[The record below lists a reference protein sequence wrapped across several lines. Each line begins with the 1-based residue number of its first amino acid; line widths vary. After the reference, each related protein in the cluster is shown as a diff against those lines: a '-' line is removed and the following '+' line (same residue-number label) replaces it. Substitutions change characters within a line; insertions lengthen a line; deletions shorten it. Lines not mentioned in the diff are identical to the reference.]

1 MICRSKEGGGDA
13 EVKNRI
19 NGSKDVTDGNKRTD
33 STVPCLWLLDGRRQ
47 KQVLDKRRMIDRW
60 HGHGHQQLDSSW
72 WCHRERESEDEER
85 LVGLWRCSQPLLLC
99 SVVVR
104 IALRGAVSAGWIAVA
119 IR

>member
-1 MICRSKEGGGDA
+1 MPKLIIVLMDR
-13 EVKNRI
+13 
-19 NGSKDVTDGNKRTD
+19 KDVTDGNKRTD

-72 WCHRERESEDEER
+72 RCHRERESEDETR

-99 SVVVR
+99 AVVVR
-104 IALRGAVSAGWIAVA
+104 GALRCAVSAGWITVA